1 MSLNT
6 NLTGICNMALSR
18 MGEPPIQNV
27 NDGSPVSNICSIWLS
42 QCIQEVGRSTRWNCL
57 SKRQNLGRDSTY
69 GKLNPCS
76 PQVTQA
82 SIGSFPWWSPGAG
95 PCSPFCPPLLYEWSS
110 RFQLPADFIRALE
123 LNGVDCWDNFNG
135 DKFEIYGRFL
145 YTDERF
151 CDLKYVAYT
160 EDATLYDSAFI
171 GALYMMLAARIATP
185 IRKDDGQLAAQLE
198 EIYQMESLPTARRL
212 NGNEGHRRR
221 YDPGTQSKFIRSR
234 WGSTNG

>member
-27 NDGSPVSNICSIWLS
+27 NDGTPVANICSVWLS
-42 QCIQEVGRSTRWNCL
+42 QCIQEVGRNTRWNCL
-57 SKRQNLGRDSTY
+57 SKRQNLGLDSTY
-69 GKLNPCS
+69 GPPPRS
-76 PQVTQA
+76 SQVTQQ
-82 SIGSFPWWSPGAG
+82 SIGSFPWYSPGSG
-95 PCSPFCPPLLYEWSS
+95 PGSPFCQPLLYEWNH
-110 RFQLPADFIRALE
+110 RFQLPADFLRALE

-135 DKFEIYGRFL
+135 DLFEIYGRFL
-145 YTDERF
+145 YTDHQL
-151 CDLKYVAYT
+151 CDLKYVGYS

-171 GALYMMLAARIATP
+171 GALLMLLAARIATP

-198 EIYQMESLPTARRL
+198 QIYIMEALPTARRL

-221 YDPGTQSKFIRSR
+221 YEPGSQSRFIRSR